1 MNNFEQEI
9 RDIYLNT
16 NPPQNQ
22 REWFIIFVNM
32 SRDKKSA
39 ALIDKTG
46 LVYANN
52 KTKGLMLVA
61 EDDTDVE
68 SALDSLVRQF
78 RLLVDHKLVTR
89 K

>member
-22 REWFIIFVNM
+22 REWFIVFINM
-32 SRDKKSA
+32 SRDKKYA
-39 ALIDKTG
+39 TILDKTG
-46 LVYANN
+46 LVYTNN
-52 KTKGLMLVA
+52 KSKGLMLVA
-61 EDDTDVE
+61 EDDTNVE
-68 SALDSLVRQF
+68 DALDSLVRQF
-78 RLLVDHKLVTR
+78 KLLVDHKLVTR